1 MFKELVPLLRNRV
14 VLMTLALV
22 EDDKIR
28 DSFTPKRSR
37 TTRTTL
43 PIPVVMTGTAE
54 ELEAEVGPTLVG
66 YTGAHLQLK
75 NTLDK
80 AREEMDAAA
89 KAVKAEA
96 QSKSRSPLKKET
108 TASTSAKPPQAAK
121 PAEPA
126 KPAPPKTAD
135 QLPRCG

>member
-1 MFKELVPLLRNRV
+1 
-14 VLMTLALV
+14 MTA
-22 EDDKIR
+22 
-28 DSFTPKRSR
+28 
-37 TTRTTL
+37 
-43 PIPVVMTGTAE
+43 
-54 ELEAEVGPTLVG
+54 
-66 YTGAHLQLK
+66 TGAHLQLK

-89 KAVKAEA
+89 KAANAEA

-126 KPAPPKTAD
+126 KPAPPKTAN